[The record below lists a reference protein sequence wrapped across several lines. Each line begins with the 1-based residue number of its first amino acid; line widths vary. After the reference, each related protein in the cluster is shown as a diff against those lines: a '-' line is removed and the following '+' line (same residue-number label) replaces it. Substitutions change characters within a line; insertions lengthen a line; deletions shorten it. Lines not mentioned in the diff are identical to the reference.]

1 MTPSLAPFPS
11 KTPERE
17 VLRVSGK
24 EGSCTKT
31 ATIWLGM
38 GWGALPGPSRVFLA
52 SLNP

>member
-1 MTPSLAPFPS
+1 MTSSLAPFPS

-31 ATIWLGM
+31 ATIWLGV
-38 GWGALPGPSRVFLA
+38 GWGALPGLSHVFLVA
-52 SLNP
+52 LNP